1 MEHLQ
6 AEQSRRS
13 GGESLP
19 ARGTNSVFDRI
30 RQDIVEG
37 RLSAGSRLKI
47 GELAARYGTS
57 TNPVREALQQLR
69 GEGFVLFSPNRGA
82 RVRPIDADFI
92 RDVYEVTNLL
102 EPYMIR
108 WFVGYARPED
118 IRAME
123 NLQEEIE
130 SVGFD
135 DSDRY
140 GRLDEQ
146 FHRVAYDKHYNRH
159 AANLWYRQREILRA
173 IGRRFPF
180 SLARR
185 RAIPVE
191 HRELIACI
199 IRHDADAAAA
209 VISKH
214 VEGAGRHLME
224 HLRASR
230 AEADR

>member
-1 MEHLQ
+1 MDQLQ
-6 AEQSRRS
+6 AERS
-13 GGESLP
+13 NGVGGSSP
-19 ARGTNSVFDRI
+19 ARGTNSVFERI
-30 RQDIVEG
+30 RTDIVEG
-37 RLSAGSRLKI
+37 RLAAGSRLKI
-47 GELAARYGTS
+47 GELAVHYGTS

-92 RDVYEVTNLL
+92 RNVYEVTNLL

-108 WFVGYARPED
+108 WFVGYVRPED

-123 NLQEEIE
+123 DLQDEIE
-130 SVGFD
+130 AVGFD
-135 DSDRY
+135 DSERY
-140 GRLDEQ
+140 GGLDER

-159 AANLWYRQREILRA
+159 GANLWYRQREILRA

-199 IRHDADAAAA
+199 KRHDADAAAA